1 MSQLFARKFLPVY
14 LFALIISS
22 LNINQARGQTVQEKL
37 GYPPSA
43 RLLVI
48 HADDFGGSH
57 SINRA
62 IIQALEHGW
71 VTSASILV
79 PAPWFPE
86 AAQWAKAHPNADL
99 GIHLDLN
106 SEWTTYRW
114 GPVSSKDQVPSL
126 LDSEGYF
133 PLVEDEVAQNAKI
146 PEVQKE
152 LRAQIDRARAWGVH
166 LTHLDTH
173 MGTVMQTQQLFDAY
187 KALGH
192 QYDLPVLLERTPS
205 EPVPSGYVIPR
216 EEALTDTVLQMVPG
230 VPVDQ
235 WFDWYKKTLTPLKPG
250 VYQLIV
256 HLASDDPEMRGATYK
271 HPDWGAAWR
280 QSDLDM
286 VSSPEFRQFLKNQGF
301 ILVGWKDLAKALPAD
316 YARRK
321 P

>member
-1 MSQLFARKFLPVY
+1 MNKLPARRRVSVY
-14 LFALIISS
+14 LFVLLISS
-22 LNINQARGQTVQEKL
+22 FAFGQAGGQTIQEKL
-37 GYPPSA
+37 GYPASA

-57 SINRA
+57 SINNA
-62 IIQALEHGW
+62 IIEALEHGW

-86 AAQWAKAHPNADL
+86 AAQWAKAHTDMDL

-106 SEWTTYRW
+106 SEWTTFRW

-133 PLVEDEVAQNAKI
+133 PLVEDQVAQNAKI

-173 MGTVMQTQQLFDAY
+173 MATLTHTQQLFDAY

-192 QYDLPVLLERTPS
+192 EYDLPVLLERAPG
-205 EPVPSGYVIPR
+205 EAIPPGYVIPR

-230 VPVDQ
+230 VPIDQ
-235 WFDWYKKTLTPLKPG
+235 WLDWYKKTLTPLKPG
-250 VYQLIV
+250 VYELIV
-256 HLASDDPEMRGATYK
+256 HLASDDPEMRAATYK

-280 QSDLDM
+280 QADFDM
-286 VSSPEFRQFLKNQGF
+286 VRSTEFQQFLKEQGF
-301 ILVGWKDLAKALPAD
+301 ILVKWKDLAKALPAD
-316 YARRK
+316 YEKQKR
-321 P
+321 